1 MNKIPAIQQYYHA
14 LKETIQLLA
23 DPMTDV
29 RKDTLAKLVLGGVMG
44 GTATE
49 IAQVIGMDYETVL
62 KNLDKLANVNL
73 IKAVKEIVKDHP
85 VLLIIDDTHDHKE
98 YARAIPVSRNGAQ
111 VFYCREHKRYEPA
124 IQLLLITV
132 KDLRTN
138 EAYVVTIIPYI
149 PQKVVEVLR
158 ERKLS
163 LRPKYKNTWKLC
175 QCSRR
180 SLVLYARF
188 LILDTL
194 IPKLS

>member
-1 MNKIPAIQQYYHA
+1 M
-14 LKETIQLLA
+14 
-23 DPMTDV
+23 
-29 RKDTLAKLVLGGVMG
+29 
-44 GTATE
+44 
-49 IAQVIGMDYETVL
+49 
-62 KNLDKLANVNL
+62 
-73 IKAVKEIVKDHP
+73 
-85 VLLIIDDTHDHKE
+85 
-98 YARAIPVSRNGAQ
+98 RA
-111 VFYCREHKRYEPA
+111 
-124 IQLLLITV
+124 
-132 KDLRTN
+132 N